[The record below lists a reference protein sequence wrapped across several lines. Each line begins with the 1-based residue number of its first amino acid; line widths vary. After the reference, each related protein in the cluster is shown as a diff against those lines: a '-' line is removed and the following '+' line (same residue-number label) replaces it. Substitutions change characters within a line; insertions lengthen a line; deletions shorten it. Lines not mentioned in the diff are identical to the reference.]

1 MPEFTLESMVK
12 FICDPKSI
20 QQVNNTV
27 SGLKSM
33 IGKALGAIGIGFSLK
48 AMNAAVEQ
56 VRSVN
61 MALESAVGQF
71 GDIDEIQ
78 KKILETSKDVVGNY
92 EDVAKNVADL
102 VKNNKTLFDVDKATR
117 FTDIMT
123 KLTKLSGG
131 SNTDAT
137 GLVSSMA
144 NAMKNGKFDS
154 GSLEALFAKAPQA
167 IKILTDYYGVSER
180 KLRMMAQ
187 AGILKAKDIQNA
199 FMNAGEAVDKSFG
212 EMAPKI
218 TDVLT
223 SARSQLKYF
232 IEETDEMFG
241 LTQAIAKFLRSGFQT
256 LMGWLQK
263 VRSGILFLTQKLG
276 GMENTLKLIAVIAS
290 SIFIAM
296 NFGKIVSGI
305 KSVIGILKTLNV
317 KALLIVAVITAIILA
332 IDDFVAFVQGRNSL
346 IGVILKKNGVDVEK
360 AREKT
365 ISALRKVA
373 EFFRHVGKGFK
384 DGFAEIKK
392 LLSDLWRV
400 IGPAVTKALNFI
412 GALFADAF
420 QGIKKLFGMVDLD
433 DAEALGKILSYIA
446 AGLLAI
452 GAAMAVIAV
461 VTNPIALVIAAIVAL
476 VAAIGLLV
484 NHWDEVVAF
493 FKGIGKAI
501 ADFCVNAWN
510 AMINWFVMVGQK
522 IADFFKGIW
531 DAIKN
536 WFSSAV
542 SATAKFFADLWNG
555 IVQFFVGIGTAIA
568 DFFKGIWE
576 KIKSIGQSIADF
588 FSGLWSSIKET
599 VGGIKDTIVEK
610 FQEAV
615 DWIVALPGKALE
627 WGSNII
633 NKIIEGILGV
643 GSSLKET
650 VEGIFEDPIG
660 FIKGI
665 PDKAVE
671 WGKDIA
677 GGLKSGIEKGAGAVK
692 NAASWVA
699 GKVSGVLHFSEPDEG
714 PLSNFHTYMPDMIK
728 MMVKGIRDGVPAVQ
742 KVMNVLTEA
751 MSADF
756 ASGFDKLA
764 ALADSRFV
772 FQKTAGAVTNSNNI
786 SRNVVQNVEISNTF
800 NGDRAGQQ
808 KASAAMRSAAQDSTA
823 QMGRAL
829 QYAR

>member
-1 MPEFTLESMVK
+1 MPEFTLESAIK

-48 AMNAAVEQ
+48 AMNEAVEQ

-78 KKILETSKDVVGNY
+78 KKILDTSKDVVGNY
-92 EDVAKNVADL
+92 EDVAKNVSDL

-123 KLTKLSGG
+123 KLTKMSGG
-131 SNTDAT
+131 SNADAT

-187 AGILKAKDIQNA
+187 AGILKAKDIQKA
-199 FMNAGEAVDKSFG
+199 FMNAGEAVDKSF
-212 EMAPKI
+212 EQISPKV
-218 TDVLT
+218 TDVLS

-241 LTQAIAKFLRSGFQT
+241 ITKMVAKFLQSGFQT

-263 VRSGILFLTQKLG
+263 VRSGIMFLSEKLG
-276 GMENTLKLIAVIAS
+276 GMENTLKILAVVAAS
-290 SIFIAM
+290 FAIAM
-296 NFGKIVSGI
+296 NFDKIASGAKSLIGIFGKLGI
-305 KSVIGILKTLNV
+305 KGT
-317 KALLIVAVITAIILA
+317 LIVAAIALIILA
-332 IDDFVAFVQGRNSL
+332 IEDFIHFMKGNNSLLGAMFEKAGIDSDEARKKIIAAWEAVKKFLLGAWGVIKKVGTTVWGVLTDFWEKNGARIVQVIVKLVTAVSTIVKAFVGR
-346 IGVILKKNGVDVEK
+346 IV
-360 AREKT
+360 
-365 ISALRKVA
+365 
-373 EFFRHVGKGFK
+373 
-384 DGFAEIKK
+384 
-392 LLSDLWRV
+392 DLWNSMG
-400 IGPAVTKALNFI
+400 GPIMDVVSKAWSFVKNTIQYYLDMIMDIIAIVCDIINGDWEGLWDDVKAYFVHMWENTVNWFKS
-412 GALFADAF
+412 AAKLFAS
-420 QGIKKLFGMVDLD
+420 IV
-433 DAEALGKILSYIA
+433 EY
-446 AGLLAI
+446 I
-452 GAAMAVIAV
+452 GAAFAYSFSWAGKFWEKTKEYFSGFGKATADFFVGIWD
-461 VTNPIALVIAAIVAL
+461 AIVKWCTM
-476 VAAIGLLV
+476 AA
-484 NHWDEVVAF
+484 
-493 FKGIGKAI
+493 
-501 ADFCVNAWN
+501 
-510 AMINWFVMVGQK
+510 QK
-522 IADFFKGIW
+522 TADFFKGIW
-531 DAIKN
+531 DAI
-536 WFSSAV
+536 
-542 SATAKFFADLWNG
+542 
-555 IVQFFVGIGTAIA
+555 VQFFAGIGNAIA
-568 DFFKGIWE
+568 E
-576 KIKSIGQSIADF
+576 F
-588 FSGLWSSIKET
+588 FSGLWNSIKET

-610 FQEAV
+610 FQEAI
-615 DWIVALPGKALE
+615 DWIKALPEKALE
-627 WGSNII
+627 WGADII

-728 MMVKGIRDGVPAVQ
+728 MMVKGIKDGVPAVQ

-756 ASGFDKLA
+756 ASGLDKLST
-764 ALADSRFV
+764 LADSRFV

>member
-1 MPEFTLESMVK
+1 MPEFTLESAIK
-12 FICDPKSI
+12 FICDPKSV

-48 AMNAAVEQ
+48 AMNEAVEQ

-78 KKILETSKDVVGNY
+78 KKILDTSKDVVGNY
-92 EDVAKNVADL
+92 EDVAKNVSDL

-123 KLTKLSGG
+123 KLTKMSGG
-131 SNTDAT
+131 SNADAT

-187 AGILKAKDIQNA
+187 AGILKAKDIQKA
-199 FMNAGEAVDKSFG
+199 FMNAGEAVDKSF
-212 EMAPKI
+212 EQMSPKV
-218 TDVLT
+218 TDVLS
-223 SARSQLKYF
+223 SARSQLKFF

-241 LTQAIAKFLRSGFQT
+241 ITKMVAKFLQSGFQT

-263 VRSGILFLTQKLG
+263 ARSGIMFLSEKLG
-276 GMENTLKLIAVIAS
+276 GMENTLKLLAVVATS
-290 SIFIAM
+290 FAIAM
-296 NFGKIVSGI
+296 NFDKIASGAKNIIGIFGKLGI
-305 KSVIGILKTLNV
+305 KGT
-317 KALLIVAVITAIILA
+317 LIVAAIALIILA
-332 IDDFVAFVQGRNSL
+332 IDDFIHFMKGNNSLLGVMFEKAGIDSDEARKKIIAAWEAVKKFLLGAWEVIKKVGTTVWGVLTEFWEKNGARIVQVIGKFANAISTIVKAFVGRIVDWWNAMGGPIMDVVSKVWGFVKNTFQYYLDIIMDL
-346 IGVILKKNGVDVEK
+346 IAIVCDIISGDWEGLWDDVK
-360 AREKT
+360 AYFVHAWENTVNWFK
-365 ISALRKVA
+365 SAAKL
-373 EFFRHVGKGFK
+373 
-384 DGFAEIKK
+384 FASIVE
-392 LLSDLWRV
+392 
-400 IGPAVTKALNFI
+400 FI
-412 GALFADAF
+412 GAAFAYSFSWAGKFWEKTKEYFSGFGKATADF
-420 QGIKKLFGMVDLD
+420 FVGIWD
-433 DAEALGKILSYIA
+433 
-446 AGLLAI
+446 
-452 GAAMAVIAV
+452 
-461 VTNPIALVIAAIVAL
+461 AIVKWCTM
-476 VAAIGLLV
+476 AA
-484 NHWDEVVAF
+484 
-493 FKGIGKAI
+493 
-501 ADFCVNAWN
+501 
-510 AMINWFVMVGQK
+510 QK
-522 IADFFKGIW
+522 TADFFKGIW
-531 DAIKN
+531 DAI
-536 WFSSAV
+536 
-542 SATAKFFADLWNG
+542 
-555 IVQFFVGIGTAIA
+555 VQFFAGIGNA
-568 DFFKGIWE
+568 
-576 KIKSIGQSIADF
+576 IADF

-615 DWIVALPGKALE
+615 DWIKALPEKALE
-627 WGSNII
+627 WGSDII

-665 PDKAVE
+665 PEKAVE

-677 GGLKSGIEKGAGAVK
+677 GGLKSGIEKGAGAVR

-728 MMVKGIRDGVPAVQ
+728 MMVKGIEDGVPAVQ
-742 KVMNVLTEA
+742 KVMNTLTEA
-751 MSADF
+751 MSSDF
-756 ASGFDKLA
+756 ASGLDRLA

-808 KASAAMRSAAQDSTA
+808 QASAAMRSAAQDSTA